1 MFSRVT
7 DASKVALVHLVA
19 RLRQGGFTLLDT
31 QFVTEHLQRFGAV
44 EIPRRE
50 YHSRLQAALVRQ
62 AYFPLELAGDAV
74 SSLQSRMP
82 TS

>member
-31 QFVTEHLQRFGAV
+31 QFVTEHLQRFGAI

-50 YHSRLQAALVRQ
+50 YHSRLQAALARR
-62 AYFPLELAGDAV
+62 AYFPSELAGDAV
-74 SSLQSRMP
+74 SSLQSSTP